1 MNTSTSAMQAAT
13 NTMTTSENNPSLEGI
28 LFDLAVQKPDATE
41 RAAFLDNVC
50 RDNPAL
56 RTQLDE
62 LLEAHFGGVGFLPK
76 PAARDP
82 LPATL
87 RVSPTSAVLMAV

>member
-1 MNTSTSAMQAAT
+1 M
-13 NTMTTSENNPSLEGI
+13 TMSENNQSLEEI
-28 LFDLAVQKPDATE
+28 LFDLAVQKPDAAE

-56 RTQLDE
+56 SAQLDE

-76 PAARDP
+76 PAVSDP
-82 LPATL
+82 LPATP
-87 RVSPTSAVLMAV
+87 RVSPPAEAPAQMIGRYTY